1 MHQSSRCGMRGK
13 QRRLARDES
22 KRPLVGACRVFPF
35 LLTVAVEAPADSRA
49 AELFSLASPAKR
61 ELVLA
66 LSALATVR
74 EQPAAVTRHAA
85 HAARLVVRL
94 HTYAKLFML
103 SGGIGCAGGAAVKSL
118 SSLGDMRDLVD

>member
-22 KRPLVGACRVFPF
+22 KRPLVGAGRVFPF
-35 LLTVAVEAPADSRA
+35 LLTVAVEAPANSRA
-49 AELFSLASPAKR
+49 AKLFSLASPAKR

-85 HAARLVVRL
+85 HAARVAFRL
-94 HTYAKLFML
+94 HYVAR
-103 SGGIGCAGGAAVKSL
+103 SNAVK
-118 SSLGDMRDLVD
+118 GT